1 MSFCCLG
8 WTASRGVDDGV
19 CESHLIWS
27 QREME
32 WVFFLMLLL
41 MRYHGLHMQHVQAV
55 HKTSGSLSG
64 VEIDVAQ
71 LRKVAFCV
79 SVSAPA
85 LNARLDV

>member
-1 MSFCCLG
+1 
-8 WTASRGVDDGV
+8 
-19 CESHLIWS
+19 
-27 QREME
+27 
-32 WVFFLMLLL
+32 MLLL
-41 MRYHGLHMQHVQAV
+41 MRFHGLDTQHVQAV

-64 VEIDVAQ
+64 AEIDVAQ

>member
-1 MSFCCLG
+1 MS
-8 WTASRGVDDGV
+8 R
-19 CESHLIWS
+19 
-27 QREME
+27 REMRR
-32 WVFFLMLLL
+32 VFTRLL
-41 MRYHGLHMQHVQAV
+41 MRHHGLYRQHVHAV

-64 VEIDVAQ
+64 LEIDAAQ